1 MLREYQQEAHDIS
14 MSWARKN
21 IDPALIE
28 AATGAGKSHVIAAIA
43 ESFYNL
49 SGKNVLCTAPSAEL
63 VSQNHAKFLAT
74 GNEASIFSASL
85 GIKSLRH
92 PVVFGT
98 PGTIKNNI
106 AKFGDKFGLIV
117 IDECDGITPTI
128 EHIIDSIRFKNN
140 KLRVIGLTATPYRL
154 KSGLIY
160 AMDEDDKPSRE
171 EECAS
176 PYFVKKIFTIQARKL
191 INEGYLTAPII
202 GSIHGDHYDTKNL
215 KINGMGKFFPADIDR
230 AFVGNERKTSRIV
243 HDIVDQSQYRRGVMI
258 FAATVKH
265 AEEIM
270 ASLPPQLSRMIG
282 GNINTGTQDRKRL
295 VQDFK
300 DKKYKYLVS
309 VGTMTTGVDFT
320 HVDVIAFMRAT
331 ESIRLMQQIAGR
343 GSRVEYAPGMPL
355 DTIDQRLAA
364 IAAGTKKDF
373 LILDYAENFERHCPD
388 GDLYN
393 PQIKAQVGKKSSTII
408 VAKCE
413 LCNVE
418 NEFSARP
425 NYECFGIDE
434 HGYFVD
440 LNKIRI
446 KTDYGD
452 MPAHY
457 GRRCM
462 ALHRQDDGKF
472 EQCDYYWTSK
482 KCPDENCNELND
494 IAARYCRVCKTEII
508 DPNEKLI
515 DDFKARKK
523 DPYRTQC
530 DKVLSWSFKKTLS
543 GAGNE
548 VLKVDFIT
556 EHRSFAIWY
565 QIRSAKTWLIKQYEA
580 LLNAT
585 GGLVEMPETITYRK
599 QLSGFYEALAYNQ
612 EADKR
617 EELKL
622 WQ

>member
-1 MLREYQQEAHDIS
+1 MA

-21 IDPALIE
+21 TAAAVVE
-28 AATGAGKSHVIAAIA
+28 AATGAGKSHIIAAIA
-43 ESFYNL
+43 ESFYKL
-49 SGKNVLCTAPSAEL
+49 SGKRVLCTAPSAEL
-63 VSQNHAKFLAT
+63 VQQNHAKFLASD
-74 GNEASIFSASL
+74 NQASIFSSSL

-128 EHIIDSIRFKNN
+128 KHIIDNVRVKND
-140 KLRVIGLTATPYRL
+140 KLRVLGLTATPYRL
-154 KSGLIY
+154 GSGLIY
-160 AMDEDDKPSRE
+160 AMDENDRPSRA
-171 EECAS
+171 EECRD
-176 PYFVKKIFTIQARKL
+176 PYFVKKIFTIRARQL
-191 INEGYLTAPII
+191 IGEGYLTAPII

-215 KINGMGKFFPADIDR
+215 KINSMGKFFQADIDR
-230 AFVGNERKTSRIV
+230 AFVGAERKTSRIV
-243 HDIVDQSQYRRGVMI
+243 HDIVEQSQYRRGVMI

-282 GNINTGTQDRKRL
+282 GKINTGTQDRKRL

-300 DKKYKYLVS
+300 DKRYKYLVS

-413 LCNVE
+413 LCNVK

-425 NYECFGIDE
+425 NEEGFDADEFGYCI
-434 HGYFVD
+434 D
-440 LNKIRI
+440 LNGLRI

-462 ALHRQDDGKF
+462 ALHRQPDGKF
-472 EQCDYYWTSK
+472 EQCGYYWTSK
-482 KCPDENCNELND
+482 KCPNEKCNELND

-515 DDFKARKK
+515 ADFKARKK
-523 DPYRTQC
+523 DPYQIQC
-530 DKVLSWSFKKTLS
+530 DKVLSWGIKKTLS

-548 VLKVDFIT
+548 VLKVDFTT

-565 QIRSAKTWLIKQYEA
+565 QIRSAKTWFIKQYEA
-580 LLNAT
+580 LIKVT
-585 GGLVEMPETITYRK
+585 DGLEKMPETVTYRK
-599 QLSGFYEALAYNQ
+599 QDTGFYDVLAYNQ
-612 EADKR
+612 TPDKL
-617 EELKL
+617 EVTS
-622 WQ
+622 